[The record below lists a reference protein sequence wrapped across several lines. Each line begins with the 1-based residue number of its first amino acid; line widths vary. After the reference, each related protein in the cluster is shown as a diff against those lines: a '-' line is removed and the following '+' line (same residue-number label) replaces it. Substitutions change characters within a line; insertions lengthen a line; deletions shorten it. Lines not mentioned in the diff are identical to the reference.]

1 MITLENDLLEDLA
14 AELSITDPL
23 FNQAVIIPKIRA
35 AMREVRRVRNYPKHY
50 TEDAIADDLENFYSN
65 IRAIALYD
73 YNKVGGDFETSR
85 SENSTSI
92 HWEDRNKLFSGVRSL
107 SRCN

>member
-1 MITLENDLLEDLA
+1 MITLENDLLEDLT

-35 AMREVRRVRNYPKHY
+35 AMREVRRARNYPKHY
-50 TEDAIADDLENFYSN
+50 TESAIVDDLENFYSN

-73 YNKVGGDFETSR
+73 YDKIGASGNASR
-85 SENSTSI
+85 SENGTSI
-92 HWEDRNKLFSGVRSL
+92 SFEDRSKLFSGIVPL
-107 SRCN
+107 ARCN